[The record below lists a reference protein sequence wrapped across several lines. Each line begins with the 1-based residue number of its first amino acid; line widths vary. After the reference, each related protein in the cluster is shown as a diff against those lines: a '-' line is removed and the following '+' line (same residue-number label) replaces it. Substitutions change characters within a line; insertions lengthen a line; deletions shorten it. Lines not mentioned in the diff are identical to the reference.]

1 MAGIRVTGAIEQVKD
16 LLIVELGGRQKQLL
30 GACGTWHGA
39 PGDGGGFPKFINQ
52 LRSADVDTEDPRG
65 ECADPGPL
73 GVLDS
78 RISLLSR
85 SGGQMGPGQNYSEVV
100 LLLPKE
106 PVFSSFHL
114 GRGLRTERGLD
125 VDEDDRTILRAEAI
139 MFLSWEKMR
148 EGTVEAVA

>member
-1 MAGIRVTGAIEQVKD
+1 
-16 LLIVELGGRQKQLL
+16 
-30 GACGTWHGA
+30 
-39 PGDGGGFPKFINQ
+39 
-52 LRSADVDTEDPRG
+52 
-65 ECADPGPL
+65 
-73 GVLDS
+73 
-78 RISLLSR
+78 
-85 SGGQMGPGQNYSEVV
+85 MGPGQNYSEVV

-106 PVFSSFHL
+106 PAFSSFHL